1 MRLSKTKMKWYY
13 NERLFIIE
21 FQNCYSKVSLGNIG
35 NIIVQMQTL
44 VHGHMQREYDDNIY
58 SNRKVYHD
66 VSDGPILHDTFLL
79 MYCLLEMTNPS

>member
-1 MRLSKTKMKWYY
+1 
-13 NERLFIIE
+13 
-21 FQNCYSKVSLGNIG
+21 
-35 NIIVQMQTL
+35 MQTL
-44 VHGHMQREYDDNIY
+44 VHGNMQREYDDNIY